1 MVMVYLQLFLSFL
14 KTGFIGFGGG
24 MAVISL
30 IKEEVLRHGWATEQ
44 EFVDMVAVS
53 QVTPG
58 PIGMNCAT
66 YVGYTVGGIPGSLI
80 ASMGIILPSLLIML
94 VICRIYDRIRHR
106 WQDNAVFV
114 WTMRVIRLL
123 VVLLIS
129 HAAVT
134 LMTPASFPD
143 SGSWVIFAVVFVCSI
158 LPVFV
163 PSEPDT
169 VRRSVLNAVSHPI
182 YLILFFGA
190 LGLLQYWLPIG

>member
-1 MVMVYLQLFLSFL
+1 MVYLQLFLSFL
-14 KTGFIGFGGG
+14 KAGLLGFGGG

-30 IKEEVLRHGWATEQ
+30 IQQDVLSHGWATEQ

-66 YVGYTVGGIPGSLI
+66 YVGYTVGGVWGSLI
-80 ASMGIILPSLLIML
+80 ASAGIILPSLLIML
-94 VICRIYDRIRHR
+94 VICRLYDRISHS
-106 WQDNAVFV
+106 WQDNAAFV

-123 VVLLIS
+123 VVVLIT

-143 SGSWVIFAVVFVCSI
+143 TESWIVFALVFVCSS

-163 PSEPDT
+163 PSSPDSA
-169 VRRSVLNAVSHPI
+169 RRRMLDAVSHPI

-190 LGLLQYWLPIG
+190 LGLLGYLF